1 MKGKNLDDFSKKKK
15 KMDLLN
21 SKISLI
27 LPELMSRNLKLVER
41 LKNKLKVSSFFNN
54 IEHRNKKYFQD
65 FIFSSDKRAK
75 DLKTGLKINKAIK
88 QSSKKM
94 SLLCRQMSDDVI
106 LKNADILLKE
116 KKLISENTEQETH
129 IKINELINNLKT
141 AVKTPYGIKVKPI
154 KKIIK
159 SLSQDEIK
167 EAKEFIGEK
176 IMKEEKLIQDKINKY
191 LKKLHN
197 SLDSDENE
205 EDYKEENKEE
215 NKVPNNEETN
225 DNNNNDDEDNSFK
238 IKKIRK
244 KKEFNRYAEN
254 VYMKDHIKFINYTK
268 PKPFQIKDKESAN
281 LKRIKKCLSPP
292 TIEELANM
300 QNENTGEDDND
311 TTSMQNKT
319 FLNNH
324 NNSSIDKNNT
334 FNKNSSMTNIR
345 GRTSTYMD
353 TNKINIR
360 TTKNNKSTLDELYNI
375 DVSGKDTLEVLN
387 NLVDQGKY
395 LPERMEK
402 KLEKIN
408 SLIEVNLPYPT
419 SYELILNYFKN
430 AQDLNDINDKI
441 NKNYFS
447 FYPAL
452 NKNKTFNN
460 FKNTNRTL
468 PELTPNMRKKLSL
481 IKDDI
486 KNIKNSNFVNRFM
499 NPMFMTYLGYYTGN
513 NKNDFNK
520 MNSNNN
526 GNNKKLTHKHSM
538 DNILEKRGDTMFI
551 TLKKLINDQKNTNN
565 KRKVRSCKD
574 ILIKK

>member
-1 MKGKNLDDFSKKKK
+1 MKEKDLEDFVKKKK
-15 KMDLLN
+15 RMDLLN

-141 AVKTPYGIKVKPI
+141 AVKTPYGIKAKPM

-167 EAKEFIGEK
+167 EAKEFIGDK
-176 IMKEEKLIQDKINKY
+176 IMKEEKQIQDKINKY

-197 SLDSDENE
+197 SLDSEDIE

-215 NKVPNNEETN
+215 NKVSNNEATN

-300 QNENTGEDDND
+300 QNENTADDDND

-319 FLNNH
+319 FLYNH
-324 NNSSIDKNNT
+324 NNSSIIDKNNS
-334 FNKNSSMTNIR
+334 FNRNASMTNIR
-345 GRTSTYMD
+345 SKTRAYMD
-353 TNKINIR
+353 TNKINMQ

-408 SLIEVNLPYPT
+408 SLIEVKLPYPT
-419 SYELILNYFKN
+419 SYELVLNYFKN
-430 AQDLNDINDKI
+430 TQNLNDINDKI

-460 FKNTNRTL
+460 FQNTNRTL
-468 PELTPNMRKKLSL
+468 PELTPNMRQKLSL

-486 KNIKNSNFVNRFM
+486 KNMKNSNLANRFM
-499 NPMFMTYLGYYTGN
+499 NPMFMTYLGHYTGN
-513 NKNDFNK
+513 NKNVFNK
-520 MNSNNN
+520 MNNNN
-526 GNNKKLTHKHSM
+526 GNNKKLSHKNSM
-538 DNILEKRGDTMFI
+538 DNILEKRGDTVFI
-551 TLKKLINDQKNTNN
+551 TLKKLINDQKKINN